1 MKTAMIDIYML
12 SNSQPWLHNLLMN
25 VYHKLTFD
33 LETRFRYWF
42 LFYFYLYDI
51 LNKNNPII
59 IGNMHAITVM
69 SKWVSDWCLT
79 PKQLFFS
86 YIMARTSY
94 NHIIMMM
101 SALYM
106 TCTLKLDLL
115 VLAHWNNNPQIDIS
129 LHVDTLSL
137 IRANKSLFFFFL
149 ILCA

>member
-25 VYHKLTFD
+25 VYHKLTFY

-101 SALYM
+101 SALYK
-106 TCTLKLDLL
+106 TSTLKLDLL
-115 VLAHWNNNPQIDIS
+115 VLAHWNNNQWVDIFVAPLWQS
-129 LHVDTLSL
+129 IL
-137 IRANKSLFFFFL
+137 ISSKPVFPRSP
-149 ILCA
+149 

>member
-1 MKTAMIDIYML
+1 MIFVL
-12 SNSQPWLHNLLMN
+12 FLL
-25 VYHKLTFD
+25 VWYS
-33 LETRFRYWF
+33 E
-42 LFYFYLYDI
+42 
-51 LNKNNPII
+51 NKPII
-59 IGNMHAITVM
+59 IGNMHPITVNSNSNSLLIWNPTKDCRQQQYNQQTYTKHETTVM